1 MHSITLN
8 QNWKKVRVTLDPPQ
22 KGPSRKG
29 KKPINIYLNY
39 INSILH
45 VIRVST
51 RVLYCTRGFM
61 RMRREL
67 SGMICIKT
75 YSATVDEP

>member
-29 KKPINIYLNY
+29 KKPILFGEGRESGFEAGFNNLA
-39 INSILH
+39 INENNPI
-45 VIRVST
+45 
-51 RVLYCTRGFM
+51 F
-61 RMRREL
+61 REE
-67 SGMICIKT
+67 I
-75 YSATVDEP
+75 